1 MKQTHCNNPSCG
13 EELIHTE
20 GRRPKKYCSIA
31 CRNAHYKVLY
41 TSKKK
46 ENGVPLP
53 KDFIEAKNIGILKED
68 GTIEKIFKWN
78 GREMIMQPDE
88 KLNDKIEYKEVNE
101 SSFDAPKL
109 NKYILDEMG
118 QWQKPDGK
126 NISRFLDDREN
137 QFTNAARGRDESG
150 INEDEIRP
158 ITLSELKAL
167 CPPELTGFERSEWVS
182 KKRIE
187 YGV

>member
-13 EELIHTE
+13 KELIHTE
-20 GRRPKKYCSIA
+20 GRRPKKYCSVG

-88 KLNDKIEYKEVNE
+88 QIKRL
-101 SSFDAPKL
+101 
-109 NKYILDEMG
+109 
-118 QWQKPDGK
+118 
-126 NISRFLDDREN
+126 
-137 QFTNAARGRDESG
+137 
-150 INEDEIRP
+150 
-158 ITLSELKAL
+158 
-167 CPPELTGFERSEWVS
+167 LTE
-182 KKRIE
+182 E
-187 YGV
+187 YGQMGNTGEIKRDTWEHTDIKITKPQESTQPATDKKPFMSDAIKKKLGL